1 MEDSN
6 ITMYAIDTT
15 CGYLELIIGPMFSG
29 KTSKLL
35 ELYKQYTYCNISVAV
50 INHSLDN
57 RYSDTM
63 LSNHAKHMVP
73 CIRAS
78 KLRDIWNTSG
88 SESTQANV
96 IKEVSVVLINEGQ
109 FFEDLYDVVC
119 EMVNANKKVYI
130 CGLDGDYKRNKFGQI
145 HDLIPMCDNVYKIR
159 SLCGLCKNGRS
170 GIFSKRVVESDK
182 QTLIGIDNYIPVCR
196 TCYDK

>member
-6 ITMYAIDTT
+6 ITMDAIDTT
-15 CGYLELIIGPMFSG
+15 CGYLELIIGPIVFGENQQAARAIQAVHVLQYIGSG
-29 KTSKLL
+29 
-35 ELYKQYTYCNISVAV
+35 Y
-50 INHSLDN
+50 NHSLDN